1 MAVRYYLGPIVTL
14 TMRGGRIVQGSPLLE
29 TFIPGE
35 ERVTIL
41 KMNRAAPGMDRLAI
55 HRYEATAAR
64 IALADTHP
72 LLIPLPADKDER
84 WSDAALTALERAGIN
99 RRQAQTSTRE
109 IAQLMVAHQR
119 GRALRDRDRTRI
131 VMGHEDV

>member
-1 MAVRYYLGPIVTL
+1 MAVRYYLGPIVTVAL
-14 TMRGGRIVQGSPLLE
+14 RNGRQVQGSPLLE
-29 TFIPGE
+29 VFRPGE

-41 KMNRAAPGMDRLAI
+41 KMNAAAPGMDRLAI

-72 LLIPLPADKDER
+72 LLVPLPQDRDER
-84 WSDAALTALERAGIN
+84 WSDAALTALERAGIS

-109 IAQLMVAHQR
+109 IAQLMVANQR
-119 GRALRDRDRTRI
+119 GRALRDRDRIRI